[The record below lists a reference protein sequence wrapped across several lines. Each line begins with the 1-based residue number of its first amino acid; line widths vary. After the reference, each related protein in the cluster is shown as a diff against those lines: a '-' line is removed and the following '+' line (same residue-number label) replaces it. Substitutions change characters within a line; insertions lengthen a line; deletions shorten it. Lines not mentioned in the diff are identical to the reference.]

1 MKTITAIAA
10 CVALIGAVGYLNTPE
25 KKMYTADFTVEI
37 PPMNVQYASSDEGAI
52 NHWLH
57 CGVCLMGVIRPDGK
71 CSHCGK
77 GIDEQPKD

>member
-1 MKTITAIAA
+1 MKTITSIAAIAA
-10 CVALIGAVGYLNTPE
+10 IIGSVSYLSFPE

-37 PPMNVQYASSDEGAI
+37 PQMNVQYASSDEGAI

-57 CGVCLMGVIRPDGK
+57 CRSCLMGVIRPDGK

-77 GIDEQPKD
+77 GIDEQPK